1 MEITI
6 KEIIVIIFGLGAV
19 VSGFLVISSI
29 NPMHS
34 VVALVLTFANA
45 AGLLVMLEAEFLAIL
60 FVIVYAG
67 AIAILIL
74 FVVMMLN
81 IKLVELVDNTSRY
94 VPIGF
99 IIGFVLLI
107 ELCLIFTQN
116 GNIGSYSDN
125 TPVVEF
131 SQYIST
137 LTNIENLGN
146 ILYTEYY
153 IYFIVSSLVL
163 LVAMVGAIVLTLSH
177 EEYVKRQDLF
187 SQISS
192 DHSSIVYATHTKV
205 QS

>member
-6 KEIIVIIFGLGAV
+6 KEIIIIILGGGAI
-19 VSGFLVISSI
+19 GTGWMVISSE

-45 AGLLVMLEAEFLAIL
+45 AGLLIMLEVEFLALL
-60 FVIVYAG
+60 FIIVYAG

-81 IKLVELVDNTSRY
+81 IKLVELRDSSSKY

-107 ELCLIFTQN
+107 ELICIFIKNGKNYTELKTQN
-116 GNIGSYSDN
+116 YYHTIKTYS
-125 TPVVEF
+125 
-131 SQYIST
+131 
-137 LTNIENLGN
+137 NIENIGN
-146 ILYTEYY
+146 LLYTEDY
-153 IYFIVSSLVL
+153 IYFIIASIIL
-163 LVAMVGAIVLTLSH
+163 LVAMIGAIVLTLSH
-177 EEYVKRQDLF
+177 EEAVKRQDLF

-192 DHSSIVYATHTKV
+192 DHSSIVYAPSSTYK
-205 QS
+205 S